1 MEKNL
6 NTPPTQLYNI
16 HNDMKTL
23 FDSLPYTKSF
33 AKGEIIYHQGDIAD
47 SFYYIK
53 KGKATVFMIS
63 PDGMEKT
70 LNTAAKGELIGEGA
84 FFDHKP
90 RVSSAKAVTAS
101 ELTII
106 DKKILLDLIQKNP
119 PIAFELLEILA
130 TRIRLLT
137 TQLDSMTFMQADARI
152 AKLLLDDMVDG
163 KVSLTHEEIA
173 LTVGVSRITVTKT
186 LSRLSAQGI
195 LATHYRGIKILDKAS
210 LEKICG
216 EK

>member
-16 HNDMKTL
+16 HYDMKTL

-53 KGKATVFMIS
+53 K
-63 PDGMEKT
+63 
-70 LNTAAKGELIGEGA
+70 
-84 FFDHKP
+84 
-90 RVSSAKAVTAS
+90 AVTAS

-106 DKKILLDLIQKNP
+106 DRKILLDLIQKNP

-173 LTVGVSRITVTKT
+173 LTVGVSRITVTKA

-195 LATHYRGIKILDKAS
+195 LATHYRGIKILDKAG

>member
-186 LSRLSAQGI
+186 LSRLSSQGI
-195 LATHYRGIKILDKAS
+195 LATHYRGIKILDKAG

>member
-1 MEKNL
+1 
-6 NTPPTQLYNI
+6 
-16 HNDMKTL
+16 
-23 FDSLPYTKSF
+23 
-33 AKGEIIYHQGDIAD
+33 
-47 SFYYIK
+47 
-53 KGKATVFMIS
+53 MIS

-70 LNTAAKGELIGEGA
+70 LNTASKGELIGEGA

-186 LSRLSAQGI
+186 LSRLSSQGI
-195 LATHYRGIKILDKAS
+195 LATHYRGIKILDKAG

>member
-16 HNDMKTL
+16 HNDMKNL

-186 LSRLSAQGI
+186 LSRLSSQGI
-195 LATHYRGIKILDKAS
+195 LATHYRGIKILDKAG

>member
-1 MEKNL
+1 MEKNIS
-6 NTPPTQLYNI
+6 TPSTQLIGTHSN
-16 HNDMKTL
+16 MKAL
-23 FDSLPYTKSF
+23 FESLPYTKSF

-53 KGKATVFMIS
+53 KGKTTVFMIS

-70 LNTAAKGELIGEGA
+70 LNTASRGELIGEGA
-84 FFDHKP
+84 FFDRKP
-90 RVSSAKAVTAS
+90 RVSSARAVTAS
-101 ELTII
+101 ELVII
-106 DKKILLDLIQKNP
+106 DKKILLDLIRKNP
-119 PIAFELLEILA
+119 PLAFDLLEILA

-152 AKLLLDDMVDG
+152 ARLLLDDMENDS
-163 KVSLTHEEIA
+163 VSLTHEEIA

-195 LATHYRGIKILDKAS
+195 LATHYRGIKILDKSA

>member
-1 MEKNL
+1 M
-6 NTPPTQLYNI
+6 
-16 HNDMKTL
+16 
-23 FDSLPYTKSF
+23 PYTKSF

-63 PDGMEKT
+63 RDGMEKT
-70 LNTAAKGELIGEGA
+70 LNTASKGELIGEGA

-173 LTVGVSRITVTKT
+173 LTVGVSRITVTKV

-195 LATHYRGIKILDKAS
+195 LATHYRGIKILDKAG

>member
-1 MEKNL
+1 MERNII
-6 NTPPTQLYNI
+6 TPSTQLIGI
-16 HNDMKTL
+16 HSNMKAL
-23 FDSLPYTKSF
+23 FEGLPYTKSF

-70 LNTAAKGELIGEGA
+70 LNTASKGELIGEGA
-84 FFDHKP
+84 FFDRKP
-90 RVSSAKAVTAS
+90 RVSSARAVTSS
-101 ELTII
+101 ELVII
-106 DKKILLDLIQKNP
+106 EKKILLDLIRKNP
-119 PIAFELLEILA
+119 PLAFDLLEILA

-152 AKLLLDDMVDG
+152 ARLLLDDMEDDS
-163 KVSLTHEEIA
+163 VSLTHEEIA

-195 LATHYRGIKILDKAS
+195 LATRYRGIKILDKSA

>member
-106 DKKILLDLIQKNP
+106 DRKILLDLIQKNP

-186 LSRLSAQGI
+186 LSRLSSQGI
-195 LATHYRGIKILDKAS
+195 LVTHYRGIKILDKSA

>member
-119 PIAFELLEILA
+119 PIAFDLLEILA

-173 LTVGVSRITVTKT
+173 LTVGVSRITVTKA

>member
-70 LNTAAKGELIGEGA
+70 LNTASKGELIGEGA

-106 DKKILLDLIQKNP
+106 DKKIL
-119 PIAFELLEILA
+119 
-130 TRIRLLT
+130 RLLLNCLKFSP
-137 TQLDSMTFMQADARI
+137 Q
-152 AKLLLDDMVDG
+152 
-163 KVSLTHEEIA
+163 E
-173 LTVGVSRITVTKT
+173 
-186 LSRLSAQGI
+186 
-195 LATHYRGIKILDKAS
+195 
-210 LEKICG
+210 
-216 EK
+216 

>member
-1 MEKNL
+1 MEKSI
-6 NTPPTQLYNI
+6 NTPTTQLSDI
-16 HNDMKTL
+16 SNDMKAL
-23 FDSLPYTKSF
+23 FEELPYTKSV
-33 AKGEIIYHQGDIAD
+33 AKGEIIYHQGDLAD

-70 LNTAAKGELIGEGA
+70 LNTASKGELIGEGA
-84 FFDHKP
+84 FFDRKP

-101 ELTII
+101 ELVII
-106 DKKILLDLIQKNP
+106 DKKILFNLIQKHP
-119 PIAFELLEILA
+119 SLAFDLLEILA

-152 AKLLLDDMVDG
+152 ARLLLDDMKDD
-163 KVSLTHEEIA
+163 KVCLTHEEIA

-186 LSRLSAQGI
+186 LSRLSSQGI
-195 LATHYRGIKILDKAS
+195 LATHYRGIKILDKSA

>member
-186 LSRLSAQGI
+186 LSRLSAQDI
-195 LATHYRGIKILDKAS
+195 LATHYRGIKILDKAG

>member
-173 LTVGVSRITVTKT
+173 LTVGVSRITVTKV

-195 LATHYRGIKILDKAS
+195 LATHYRGIKILDKAG

>member
-152 AKLLLDDMVDG
+152 AKLLLDDMVNG

-173 LTVGVSRITVTKT
+173 LAVGVSRITVTKA

-195 LATHYRGIKILDKAS
+195 LATHYRGIKILDKAG

>member
-53 KGKATVFMIS
+53 KGKSTVFMIS

-186 LSRLSAQGI
+186 LSRLSSQGI

>member
-6 NTPPTQLYNI
+6 NTPPTLLYNI
-16 HNDMKTL
+16 HYDMKTL

-101 ELTII
+101 ELTNI

-186 LSRLSAQGI
+186 LSRLSSQGI
-195 LATHYRGIKILDKAS
+195 LATHYRGIKILDKAG

>member
-152 AKLLLDDMVDG
+152 AKLLLDDMVNG

>member
-16 HNDMKTL
+16 HYDMKTL

-70 LNTAAKGELIGEGA
+70 LNTASKGELIGEGA

-101 ELTII
+101 VRS
-106 DKKILLDLIQKNP
+106 KARS
-119 PIAFELLEILA
+119 AFL
-130 TRIRLLT
+130 RGRLFFCRT
-137 TQLDSMTFMQADARI
+137 ASEGSNRKRADN
-152 AKLLLDDMVDG
+152 
-163 KVSLTHEEIA
+163 
-173 LTVGVSRITVTKT
+173 
-186 LSRLSAQGI
+186 
-195 LATHYRGIKILDKAS
+195 Y
-210 LEKICG
+210 
-216 EK
+216 

>member
-1 MEKNL
+1 MN
-6 NTPPTQLYNI
+6 
-16 HNDMKTL
+16 
-23 FDSLPYTKSF
+23 
-33 AKGEIIYHQGDIAD
+33 
-47 SFYYIK
+47 
-53 KGKATVFMIS
+53 
-63 PDGMEKT
+63 
-70 LNTAAKGELIGEGA
+70 
-84 FFDHKP
+84 
-90 RVSSAKAVTAS
+90 
-101 ELTII
+101 
-106 DKKILLDLIQKNP
+106 
-119 PIAFELLEILA
+119 
-130 TRIRLLT
+130 
-137 TQLDSMTFMQADARI
+137 ARI

>member
-1 MEKNL
+1 MEKTFNV
-6 NTPPTQLYNI
+6 PEAQLFNM
-16 HNDMKTL
+16 HNDMKSV
-23 FDSLPYTKSF
+23 FENLPYKKTF
-33 AKGEIIYHQGDIAD
+33 AKGELIYHQGDIAD
-47 SFYYIK
+47 SFYYIN

-70 LNTAAKGELIGEGA
+70 INTAGKGELIGEGA

-90 RVSSAKAVTAS
+90 RVSSAKAVTVL
-101 ELTII
+101 ELVII
-106 DKKILLDLIQKNP
+106 DKKILLELIQKQP
-119 PIAFELLEILA
+119 RLAFDLLEILA

-137 TQLDSMTFMQADARI
+137 AQLDSMTFMQADARI
-152 AKLLLDDMVDG
+152 AKLLLENMADN

-195 LATHYRGIKILDKAS
+195 LSTKYREIEILDKEA
-210 LEKICG
+210 LEKI
-216 EK
+216 

>member
-16 HNDMKTL
+16 HYDMKTL
-23 FDSLPYTKSF
+23 FDSLPYTKTL
-33 AKGEIIYHQGDIAD
+33 ANGEIIYHDIAD

-53 KGKATVFMIS
+53 KGKATVFMNS
-63 PDGMEKT
+63 RDGMEKT
-70 LNTAAKGELIGEGA
+70 LNTASKGELIGEGA

-152 AKLLLDDMVDG
+152 AKL
-163 KVSLTHEEIA
+163 
-173 LTVGVSRITVTKT
+173 
-186 LSRLSAQGI
+186 
-195 LATHYRGIKILDKAS
+195 
-210 LEKICG
+210 
-216 EK
+216 

>member
-16 HNDMKTL
+16 HHDMKTL

-63 PDGMEKT
+63 RDGMEKT
-70 LNTAAKGELIGEGA
+70 LNTASKGELIGEGA

-173 LTVGVSRITVTKT
+173 LTVGVSRITVTKV

-195 LATHYRGIKILDKAS
+195 LATHYRGIKILDKAG

>member
-23 FDSLPYTKSF
+23 FDSLPYTKSY

-173 LTVGVSRITVTKT
+173 LTVGVSRITVTKA
-186 LSRLSAQGI
+186 LSRLSSQGI
-195 LATHYRGIKILDKAS
+195 LATHYRGIKILDKAG

>member
-23 FDSLPYTKSF
+23 FDSLSYTKSF

-173 LTVGVSRITVTKT
+173 LTVGVSRITVTKA

-195 LATHYRGIKILDKAS
+195 LATHYRGIKILNKAG

>member
-1 MEKNL
+1 MERNII
-6 NTPPTQLYNI
+6 TPSTQLIGTHSN
-16 HNDMKTL
+16 MKAL
-23 FDSLPYTKSF
+23 FEGLPYTKSF

-70 LNTAAKGELIGEGA
+70 LNTASKGELIGEGA
-84 FFDHKP
+84 FFDRKP
-90 RVSSAKAVTAS
+90 RVSSARAVTAS
-101 ELTII
+101 ELVII
-106 DKKILLDLIQKNP
+106 DKKILLDLIRKNP
-119 PIAFELLEILA
+119 PLAFDLLEILA

-152 AKLLLDDMVDG
+152 ARLLLDDMEDDS
-163 KVSLTHEEIA
+163 VSLTHEEIA

-195 LATHYRGIKILDKAS
+195 LATRYRGIKILDKSA

>member
-173 LTVGVSRITVTKT
+173 LTVGVSRITVTKA

>member
-1 MEKNL
+1 MENNL

-16 HNDMKTL
+16 HYDMKDL

-70 LNTAAKGELIGEGA
+70 LNTASKGELIGEGA

-186 LSRLSAQGI
+186 LSRLSSQGI

>member
-173 LTVGVSRITVTKT
+173 LTVGVSRITVTKA
-186 LSRLSAQGI
+186 LSRLSSQGI
-195 LATHYRGIKILDKAS
+195 LATHYRGIKILDKAG

>member
-1 MEKNL
+1 MENNL
-6 NTPPTQLYNI
+6 NNPHTQLYNI
-16 HNDMKTL
+16 HYDMKTL

-63 PDGMEKT
+63 HDGMEKT
-70 LNTAAKGELIGEGA
+70 LNTASKGELIGEGA

-106 DKKILLDLIQKNP
+106 DRKILLDLIQKNP

-173 LTVGVSRITVTKT
+173 LTVGVSRITVTKA

-195 LATHYRGIKILDKAS
+195 LATHYRGIKILDKAG

>member
-186 LSRLSAQGI
+186 LSRLSSQGI
-195 LATHYRGIKILDKAS
+195 LVTHYRGIKILDKSA

>member
-47 SFYYIK
+47 RFYYIK

-152 AKLLLDDMVDG
+152 AKLLLDDMVNG

-173 LTVGVSRITVTKT
+173 LAVGVSRITVTKA

-195 LATHYRGIKILDKAS
+195 LATHYRGIKILDKAG

>member
-173 LTVGVSRITVTKT
+173 LTVGVSRITVTKA

-195 LATHYRGIKILDKAS
+195 LATHYRGIKILDKAG

>member
-6 NTPPTQLYNI
+6 NTPHTQLYNI
-16 HNDMKTL
+16 HYDMKTL

-63 PDGMEKT
+63 RDGMEKT
-70 LNTAAKGELIGEGA
+70 LNTASKGELIGEGA

-173 LTVGVSRITVTKT
+173 LTVGVSRITVTKA

-195 LATHYRGIKILDKAS
+195 LATHYRGIKILDKAG

>member
-16 HNDMKTL
+16 HYDMKTL

-63 PDGMEKT
+63 RDGMEKT
-70 LNTAAKGELIGEGA
+70 LNTASKGELIGEGA

-152 AKLLLDDMVDG
+152 A
-163 KVSLTHEEIA
+163 SPPA
-173 LTVGVSRITVTKT
+173 SR
-186 LSRLSAQGI
+186 R
-195 LATHYRGIKILDKAS
+195 
-210 LEKICG
+210 
-216 EK
+216 

>member
-101 ELTII
+101 ELVII
-106 DKKILLDLIQKNP
+106 DKKILLDIIQKNP

-186 LSRLSAQGI
+186 LSRLSSQGI
-195 LATHYRGIKILDKAS
+195 LATHYRGIKILDKAG